1 MAAPAQSP
9 ALVLVHTTVPTQP
22 DADRLAQAAVA
33 QRLAACVQVEAI
45 HSTYVWQGAVQQE
58 AELRLLFKTTADRY
72 LALEALIQSL
82 HPYELPAIWATPVT
96 QASTAYAQWVA
107 DSTRAAAGG

>member
-1 MAAPAQSP
+1 MP
-9 ALVLVHTTVPTQP
+9 LLTVHTTVPTQP
-22 DADRLAQAAVA
+22 DADRLAQAAVG

-45 HSTYVWQGAVQQE
+45 HSTYVWQGAVQQG

-72 LALEALIQSL
+72 PALEALIQSL

-96 QASTAYAQWVA
+96 QASPAYARWVA
-107 DSTRAAAGG
+107 EQTQSVDAWSAGRPD